1 MKFCQGKRVK
11 SVGGFHKETK
21 RGFLRILGGLARTAR
36 RLFFLFAVLRALAR
50 QKSEEIRDI
59 RASSSLY
66 RFYVFILRRD
76 LVNYALED

>member
-21 RGFLRILGGLARTAR
+21 RGSWADWRVQHDGFS
-36 RLFFLFAVLRALAR
+36 FFFAVLRALAR